1 MGRVV
6 FLLATFLAS
15 HAIAESRHAGAH
27 VHGDNH
33 AKLILSDSSLQIS
46 YEFPIVKLAKY
57 DEHKHDEHKHDE
69 HKHDE
74 HKHDELAEQLAEI
87 NSITTLVAIPDGA
100 NCSQSNIRQEL
111 RAVASTGHDDEH
123 ASHQDVIIEA
133 VLTCKNPSV
142 LNSMDFSPA
151 FNNFDDVEKI
161 KVEGILGTQSIS
173 GTLTARKAVIHFDS

>member
-1 MGRVV
+1 MRKAII
-6 FLLATFLAS
+6 LLATFLAS
-15 HAIAESRHAGAH
+15 HAVAESRHAGAH
-27 VHGDNH
+27 VHGVNH

-46 YEFPIVKLAKY
+46 YEFPIVQLAKY
-57 DEHKHDEHKHDE
+57 DE

-123 ASHQDVIIEA
+123 ASHKDVIIEA